1 MIRMLLL
8 LLLLKNM
15 NSSFQCTGTIV
26 TAYIREEHSKER
38 KHSKTNLHRG
48 ENMFSQT
55 LKHLKTQTYVTS
67 CDASK
72 PKELLFGFFNW
83 INYKMY
89 HDHGN
94 TFCQRENKKVGACM
108 STLASSQW

>member
-1 MIRMLLL
+1 
-8 LLLLKNM
+8 
-15 NSSFQCTGTIV
+15 
-26 TAYIREEHSKER
+26 
-38 KHSKTNLHRG
+38 
-48 ENMFSQT
+48 MFSQT

-83 INYKMY
+83 INYKRY

-94 TFCQRENKKVGACM
+94 TFCQRKKMGGLQVQSGGVLQGKKL
-108 STLASSQW
+108 LAEKF